1 MNPSKPP
8 AILVVD
14 DDEDL
19 RLLLIN
25 YLTGHGMEVHGAG
38 TATEAQTAVSSLQY
52 DLVLLDMGLPDGDGM
67 ELARRWRADHPIS
80 IICVTGRSE
89 EADRVMGLE
98 LGADDYITKPF
109 SLREVLARIRAVTRR
124 VDRAVSAVPALPAET
139 VMAGTQHGSPATQ
152 WANGKITNE
161 PLPPTTRNKHPRA
174 YHFAGW
180 SLNLNTRRLLRPDS
194 QQVSLTN
201 AEFNLLAV
209 FLGTP
214 KRIISREQLL
224 ERTRAFD
231 DIFDRA
237 IDVQILRLRR
247 KLETDA
253 KNPKLLCTERGVGYF
268 LNAEV
273 EAVWE

>member
-1 MNPSKPP
+1 MTQPKPQ

-14 DDEDL
+14 DDDAL
-19 RLLLIN
+19 RKLLID
-25 YLTGHGMEVHGAG
+25 YLTGHGLSVTGVG
-38 TATEAQTAVSSLQY
+38 TATEALQAVSNKAYS
-52 DLVLLDMGLPDGDGM
+52 LVLLDLNLPDGDGID
-67 ELARRWRADHPIS
+67 LARKWRAEANIS
-80 IICVTGRSE
+80 IICLTGRLE

-124 VDRAVSAVPALPAET
+124 ASGAPSAPAGEAAGERPSHSGVQVP
-139 VMAGTQHGSPATQ
+139 V
-152 WANGKITNE
+152 
-161 PLPPTTRNKHPRA
+161 TRGKHPRA
-174 YHFAGW
+174 YRFALW
-180 SLNLNTRRLLRPDS
+180 ALNLNTRRLTSPEGKP
-194 QQVSLTN
+194 VSLTN

-214 KRIISREQLL
+214 GRIISREQLL

-231 DIFDRA
+231 DIYDRA

-247 KLETDA
+247 KLEADA

-273 EAVWE
+273 EALWE

>member
-1 MNPSKPP
+1 MTQPKPQS
-8 AILVVD
+8 ILVVD
-14 DDEDL
+14 DDDAL
-19 RLLLIN
+19 RKLLID
-25 YLTGHGMEVHGAG
+25 YLTGHGLSVTGVG
-38 TATEAQTAVSSLQY
+38 TATEAVQAVARQDYS
-52 DLVLLDMGLPDGDGM
+52 LVLLDLNLPDGDGID
-67 ELARRWRADHPIS
+67 LARRWRAEANIA
-80 IICVTGRSE
+80 IICLTGRLE

-124 VDRAVSAVPALPAET
+124 AGNALASESAGESPSHSGVQVP
-139 VMAGTQHGSPATQ
+139 V
-152 WANGKITNE
+152 
-161 PLPPTTRNKHPRA
+161 TRGKHPRA
-174 YHFAGW
+174 YRFAAWG
-180 SLNLNTRRLLRPDS
+180 LNLNTRRLTSPEGKP
-194 QQVSLTN
+194 VSLTN

-214 KRIISREQLL
+214 GRIISREQLL

-231 DIFDRA
+231 DIYDRA

-247 KLETDA
+247 KLEADA

-273 EAVWE
+273 EALWE

>member
-1 MNPSKPP
+1 MTQPKPQ

-14 DDEDL
+14 DDDAL
-19 RLLLIN
+19 RKLLID
-25 YLTGHGMEVHGAG
+25 YLTGHGLSVSGVG
-38 TATEAQTAVSSLQY
+38 TATEAVKAVASNAYS
-52 DLVLLDMGLPDGDGM
+52 LVLLDLSLPDGDGID
-67 ELARRWRADHPIS
+67 LARKWRAEQPIS
-80 IICVTGRSE
+80 IICLTGRLE

-124 VDRAVSAVPALPAET
+124 ASGAASNPDAQAPS
-139 VMAGTQHGSPATQ
+139 
-152 WANGKITNE
+152 
-161 PLPPTTRNKHPRA
+161 LPPNSSVQVPVTRGKHPRA
-174 YHFAGW
+174 YRFALW
-180 SLNLNTRRLLRPDS
+180 ALNLNTRRLTSPEGKP
-194 QQVSLTN
+194 VSLTN

-214 KRIISREQLL
+214 GRIISREQLL

-231 DIFDRA
+231 DIYDRA

-247 KLETDA
+247 KLEADA

-273 EAVWE
+273 EALWE

>member
-1 MNPSKPP
+1 MTQPKPQS
-8 AILVVD
+8 ILVVD
-14 DDEDL
+14 DDDAL
-19 RLLLIN
+19 RKLLID
-25 YLTGHGMEVHGAG
+25 YLTGHGLSVTGVG
-38 TATEAQTAVSSLQY
+38 TATEAVQAIANKPYS
-52 DLVLLDMGLPDGDGM
+52 LVLLDLNLPDGDGID
-67 ELARRWRADHPIS
+67 LARKWRAEANIS
-80 IICVTGRSE
+80 IICLTGRLE

-124 VDRAVSAVPALPAET
+124 AGGAPTGEAAGERPSHSGVQVP
-139 VMAGTQHGSPATQ
+139 V
-152 WANGKITNE
+152 
-161 PLPPTTRNKHPRA
+161 TRGKHPRA
-174 YHFAGW
+174 YRFAAWG
-180 SLNLNTRRLLRPDS
+180 LNLNTRRLTSPEGKP
-194 QQVSLTN
+194 VSLTN

-214 KRIISREQLL
+214 GRIISREQLL

-231 DIFDRA
+231 DIYDRA

-247 KLETDA
+247 KLEADA

-273 EAVWE
+273 EALWE

>member
-1 MNPSKPP
+1 MTQPTPQ

-14 DDEDL
+14 DDDAL
-19 RLLLIN
+19 RKLLID
-25 YLTGHGMEVHGAG
+25 YLSGHGLTVSGVG
-38 TATEAQTAVSSLQY
+38 TATEAVKAVSSNAY
-52 DLVLLDMGLPDGDGM
+52 SLVLLDLSLPDGDGID
-67 ELARRWRADHPIS
+67 LARKWRAEHTIS
-80 IICVTGRSE
+80 IICLTGRLE

-124 VDRAVSAVPALPAET
+124 ASGAASAAPDAQASAAAPNSSVQVP
-139 VMAGTQHGSPATQ
+139 V
-152 WANGKITNE
+152 
-161 PLPPTTRNKHPRA
+161 TRGKHPRS
-174 YHFAGW
+174 YRFALW
-180 SLNLNTRRLLRPDS
+180 ALNLNTRRLTSPEGKP
-194 QQVSLTN
+194 VSLTN

-214 KRIISREQLL
+214 GRIISREQLL

-231 DIFDRA
+231 DIYDRA

-247 KLETDA
+247 KLEADA

-273 EAVWE
+273 EALWE

>member
-1 MNPSKPP
+1 MTQPKPQS
-8 AILVVD
+8 ILVVD
-14 DDEDL
+14 DDDAL
-19 RLLLIN
+19 RKLLID
-25 YLTGHGMEVHGAG
+25 YLTGHGLSVTGVG
-38 TATEAQTAVSSLQY
+38 TATEAVQAIANKPYS
-52 DLVLLDMGLPDGDGM
+52 LVLLDLNLPDGDGID
-67 ELARRWRADHPIS
+67 LARKWRAEANIS
-80 IICVTGRSE
+80 IICLTGRLE

-124 VDRAVSAVPALPAET
+124 AGGAPTGEAAGERPSHSGVQVP
-139 VMAGTQHGSPATQ
+139 V
-152 WANGKITNE
+152 
-161 PLPPTTRNKHPRA
+161 TRGKHPRA
-174 YHFAGW
+174 YRFAAWG
-180 SLNLNTRRLLRPDS
+180 LNLNTRRLTSPEGKP
-194 QQVSLTN
+194 VSLTN

-214 KRIISREQLL
+214 GRIISREQLL

-231 DIFDRA
+231 DIYDRA

-273 EAVWE
+273 EALWE

>member
-1 MNPSKPP
+1 MTQPKQAL

-14 DDEDL
+14 DDDAL
-19 RLLLIN
+19 RKLLID
-25 YLTGHGMEVHGAG
+25 YLTGHGLSVTGVG
-38 TATEAQTAVSSLQY
+38 TATEAVQAVARQDYS
-52 DLVLLDMGLPDGDGM
+52 LVLLDLNLPDGDGID
-67 ELARRWRADHPIS
+67 LARKWRAEANIA
-80 IICVTGRSE
+80 IICLTGRLE

-124 VDRAVSAVPALPAET
+124 ASGSSGALGAPAGEPAGERPSHSGVQVP
-139 VMAGTQHGSPATQ
+139 V
-152 WANGKITNE
+152 
-161 PLPPTTRNKHPRA
+161 TRGKHPRA
-174 YHFAGW
+174 YRFAAWG
-180 SLNLNTRRLLRPDS
+180 LNLNTRRLTSPEGKP
-194 QQVSLTN
+194 VSLTN

-214 KRIISREQLL
+214 GRIISREQLL

-231 DIFDRA
+231 DIYDRA

-247 KLETDA
+247 KLEADA

-273 EAVWE
+273 EALWE

>member
-1 MNPSKPP
+1 MTQPKPQ

-14 DDEDL
+14 DDDAL
-19 RLLLIN
+19 RKLLID
-25 YLTGHGMEVHGAG
+25 YLSGHGLSVSGVG
-38 TATEAQTAVSSLQY
+38 TATEAVKAVASNAYS
-52 DLVLLDMGLPDGDGM
+52 LVLLDLSLPDGDGID
-67 ELARRWRADHPIS
+67 LARKWRAEQQIS
-80 IICVTGRSE
+80 IICLTGRLE

-124 VDRAVSAVPALPAET
+124 AGSAPADAQAAALPPNSS
-139 VMAGTQHGSPATQ
+139 VQVPV
-152 WANGKITNE
+152 
-161 PLPPTTRNKHPRA
+161 TRGKHPRA
-174 YHFAGW
+174 YRFALW
-180 SLNLNTRRLLRPDS
+180 ALNLNTRRLTSPEGKP
-194 QQVSLTN
+194 VSLTN

-214 KRIISREQLL
+214 GRIISREQLL

-231 DIFDRA
+231 DIYDRA

-247 KLETDA
+247 KLEADA

-273 EAVWE
+273 EALWE

>member
-1 MNPSKPP
+1 MTQPKPQ

-14 DDEDL
+14 DDDAL
-19 RLLLIN
+19 RKLLID
-25 YLTGHGMEVHGAG
+25 YLTGHGLSVSGVG
-38 TATEAQTAVSSLQY
+38 TATEAVKAVASNAYS
-52 DLVLLDMGLPDGDGM
+52 LVLLDLSLPDGDGID
-67 ELARRWRADHPIS
+67 LARKWRAEQQIS
-80 IICVTGRSE
+80 IICLTGRLE

-124 VDRAVSAVPALPAET
+124 
-139 VMAGTQHGSPATQ
+139 AGTAPADAQ
-152 WANGKITNE
+152 APSL
-161 PLPPTTRNKHPRA
+161 PLNSSVQVPVTRGKHPRA
-174 YHFAGW
+174 YRFALW
-180 SLNLNTRRLLRPDS
+180 ALNLNTRRLTSPEGKP
-194 QQVSLTN
+194 VSLTN

-214 KRIISREQLL
+214 GRIISREQLL

-231 DIFDRA
+231 DIYDRA

-247 KLETDA
+247 KLEADA

-273 EAVWE
+273 EALWE

>member
-1 MNPSKPP
+1 MTQPKPQ

-14 DDEDL
+14 DDDAL
-19 RLLLIN
+19 RKLLID
-25 YLTGHGMEVHGAG
+25 YLTGHGLSVSGVG
-38 TATEAQTAVSSLQY
+38 TATEAVKAVSSNAY
-52 DLVLLDMGLPDGDGM
+52 SLVLLDLSLPDGDGID
-67 ELARRWRADHPIS
+67 LARKWRTEQQIS
-80 IICVTGRSE
+80 IICLTGRLE

-124 VDRAVSAVPALPAET
+124 AGTAPADTQAPALPLNSS
-139 VMAGTQHGSPATQ
+139 VQVPV
-152 WANGKITNE
+152 
-161 PLPPTTRNKHPRA
+161 TRGKHPRA
-174 YHFAGW
+174 YRFALW
-180 SLNLNTRRLLRPDS
+180 ALNLNTRRLTSPEGKP
-194 QQVSLTN
+194 VSLTN

-214 KRIISREQLL
+214 GRIISREQLL

-231 DIFDRA
+231 DIYDRA

-247 KLETDA
+247 KLEADA

-273 EAVWE
+273 EALWE

>member
-1 MNPSKPP
+1 MTQPKPQS
-8 AILVVD
+8 ILVVD
-14 DDEDL
+14 DDDAL
-19 RLLLIN
+19 RKLLID
-25 YLTGHGMEVHGAG
+25 YLAGHGLSATGVG
-38 TATEAQTAVSSLQY
+38 TATEAVKAVASNAYS
-52 DLVLLDMGLPDGDGM
+52 LVLLDLSLPDGDGID
-67 ELARRWRADHPIS
+67 LARRWRAEANIS
-80 IICVTGRSE
+80 IICLTGRLE

-124 VDRAVSAVPALPAET
+124 ASGASAAPDAQA
-139 VMAGTQHGSPATQ
+139 AS
-152 WANGKITNE
+152 
-161 PLPPTTRNKHPRA
+161 LPPNSSVQVPVTRGKHPRA
-174 YHFAGW
+174 YRFSSWA
-180 SLNLNTRRLLRPDS
+180 LNLNTRRLTSPEGKP
-194 QQVSLTN
+194 VSLTN

-214 KRIISREQLL
+214 GRIISREQLL

-231 DIFDRA
+231 DIYDRA

-247 KLETDA
+247 KLEADA

-273 EAVWE
+273 EALWE

>member
-1 MNPSKPP
+1 MTQPKPQ

-14 DDEDL
+14 DDDAL
-19 RLLLIN
+19 RKLLID
-25 YLTGHGMEVHGAG
+25 YLTGHGLTVSGVG
-38 TATEAQTAVSSLQY
+38 TATEAVKAVSSNAY
-52 DLVLLDMGLPDGDGM
+52 SLVLLDLSLPDGDGID
-67 ELARRWRADHPIS
+67 LARKWRAEQQIS
-80 IICVTGRSE
+80 IICLTGRLE

-124 VDRAVSAVPALPAET
+124 
-139 VMAGTQHGSPATQ
+139 AGTAPADAQ
-152 WANGKITNE
+152 APAR
-161 PLPPTTRNKHPRA
+161 PLNSSVQVPVTRGKHPRA
-174 YHFAGW
+174 YRFALW
-180 SLNLNTRRLLRPDS
+180 ALNLNTRRLTSPEGKP
-194 QQVSLTN
+194 VSLTN

-214 KRIISREQLL
+214 GRIISREQLL

-231 DIFDRA
+231 DIYDRA

-247 KLETDA
+247 KLEADA

-273 EAVWE
+273 EALWE

>member
-1 MNPSKPP
+1 MTQSKPQ

-14 DDEDL
+14 DDDAL
-19 RLLLIN
+19 RKLLID
-25 YLTGHGMEVHGAG
+25 YLTGHGLSVSGVG
-38 TATEAQTAVSSLQY
+38 TATEAVKAVASNAYS
-52 DLVLLDMGLPDGDGM
+52 LVLLDLSLPDGDGID
-67 ELARRWRADHPIS
+67 LARKWRAEQQIS
-80 IICVTGRSE
+80 IICLTGRLE

-124 VDRAVSAVPALPAET
+124 AGTAPADAQAPALPLNSS
-139 VMAGTQHGSPATQ
+139 VQVPV
-152 WANGKITNE
+152 
-161 PLPPTTRNKHPRA
+161 TRGKHPRA
-174 YHFAGW
+174 YRFALW
-180 SLNLNTRRLLRPDS
+180 ALNLNTRRLTSPEGKP
-194 QQVSLTN
+194 VSLTN

-214 KRIISREQLL
+214 GRIISREQLL

-231 DIFDRA
+231 DIYDRA

-247 KLETDA
+247 KLEADA

-273 EAVWE
+273 EALWE

>member
-1 MNPSKPP
+1 MTQPKPQ

-14 DDEDL
+14 DDDAL
-19 RLLLIN
+19 RKLLID
-25 YLTGHGMEVHGAG
+25 YLTGHGLSVSGVG
-38 TATEAQTAVSSLQY
+38 TATEAVKAVSSNAY
-52 DLVLLDMGLPDGDGM
+52 SLVLLDLSLPDGDGID
-67 ELARRWRADHPIS
+67 LARKWRAEQQIS
-80 IICVTGRSE
+80 IICLTGRLE

-124 VDRAVSAVPALPAET
+124 ASGA
-139 VMAGTQHGSPATQ
+139 
-152 WANGKITNE
+152 ANH
-161 PLPPTTRNKHPRA
+161 PDAQAASLPPNSSVQVPVTRGKHPRA
-174 YHFAGW
+174 YRFSSWA
-180 SLNLNTRRLLRPDS
+180 LNLNTRRLTSPEGKP
-194 QQVSLTN
+194 VSLTN

-214 KRIISREQLL
+214 GRIISREQLL

-231 DIFDRA
+231 DIYDRA

-247 KLETDA
+247 KLEADA

-273 EAVWE
+273 EALWE